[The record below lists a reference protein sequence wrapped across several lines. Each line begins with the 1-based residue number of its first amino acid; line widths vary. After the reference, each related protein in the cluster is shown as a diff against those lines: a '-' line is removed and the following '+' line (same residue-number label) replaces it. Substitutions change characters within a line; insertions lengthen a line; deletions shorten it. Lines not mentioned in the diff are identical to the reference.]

1 MPSIFPSVTTCMLL
15 IGDRVVLRANAPPE
29 AEYIFFEI
37 GDIELRSAEPG
48 RVREHGY
55 QTTVDRARARLAQL
69 GATSALAH
77 ECATAMQPV
86 LAAAYARGPA
96 AKHVA
101 RYLGPLELFQ
111 AEHYDAS
118 AHVYRGLFIDLAA
131 IVADL
136 RMPAAAVA
144 MQALYLAML
153 LEKEADETT
162 VFLSTD
168 AWTKQRK
175 PGERTHRRP
184 NTSALREIRTA
195 LNDLAGL
202 DPQPIIRDQL
212 PRQDVIAFV
221 RARAESAP
229 DEDARALYESL
240 ERAIAVRDM
249 PERGPLADAE
259 LWGIELRLDSG
270 DHEGILEALEA
281 VERSRGRT
289 PGTTYVRARASLALR
304 LEPPKLIA
312 ERVSA
317 LALSMTSFQE
327 LGLLAAEAWL
337 EAGDPRRAMPYAR
350 DLVDAPGVDEGL
362 LLRAKRLLARAVGA
376 APNAAPDK
384 HQTYA
389 DSIPA
394 AAMPPSQRPSAP
406 KGPSIPPVSVP
417 DPDGH
422 SAFAFTPAKSRVPTA
437 REELGRPSTAPGL
450 GSPPPVINKR
460 NNAPTER
467 DPDSRGAAAAAAAA
481 ATPRSV
487 PPQRPPPAPRSAPPP
502 RSMPPARSA
511 PPLPPKASA
520 RPAQPSSPAP
530 SSPAAPSLSAPPPPP
545 SSSSSVA
552 PQAPAASQRP
562 PSPKPPPLP
571 RRKPQ
576 SAQVMPSAPPP
587 PLELDLPPPADMAAS
602 FTLDLPGPEA
612 PPPSAPNPPADVV
625 SESPRHSQVP
635 RRRRSM
641 GVVQMESRAPPGFD
655 PRAEP
660 DSDAGDA
667 SAAHSH
673 SAGRDGIGV
682 KETLRG
688 EALEEARRNARR
700 SSVPPPPGVP
710 REDVL
715 GRPTPL
721 RPPPSGP
728 SPLPPRSGRNAQPAR
743 EPSQQPPPMRP
754 PMPTPVLD
762 ADLPP
767 SSTEQVARTLE
778 REKNI
783 RRNSVANLGRA
794 PSDVE
799 QAMHGASLPPFR
811 LENPPPLLPKA
822 PLFPK
827 LAANADE
834 LAEHLALPAGLG
846 NDGRAFDGLPQSVLE
861 ARIAFTLLAREV
873 GLDYRLKRG
882 IELRADV
889 SGLEAMQAMLLE
901 AFPEHA
907 IRTPEDAYE
916 LRRHGALLSE
926 ILARR
931 LDAEWIDI
939 SPNELGYWAMIVPPD
954 TRVWP
959 FGRVAR
965 LVEMG
970 HKERD
975 LVSYFFE
982 LQSRA
987 RGR

>member
-1 MPSIFPSVTTCMLL
+1 MLL

-29 AEYIFFEI
+29 AEYILFEI
-37 GDIELRSAEPG
+37 GDIELRSSEPG

-55 QTTVDRARARLAQL
+55 QTTVERARARLAQA
-69 GATSALAH
+69 GATAALAH
-77 ECATAMQPV
+77 ECATVMHPV
-86 LAAAYARGPA
+86 LSAAYARGSA

-101 RYLGPLELFQ
+101 RYLGPLELLQ
-111 AEHYDAS
+111 ADHYDAG
-118 AHVYRGLFIDLAA
+118 AHVYRGVFLDLPTLVIDLDTPPAT
-131 IVADL
+131 VAL
-136 RMPAAAVA
+136 
-144 MQALYLAML
+144 QALYLAML
-153 LEKEADETT
+153 LENEADETT

-168 AWTKQRK
+168 AWTKLRK

-184 NTSALREIRTA
+184 NTSALRDIRSS
-195 LNDLAGL
+195 LGGLAGR
-202 DPQPIIRDQL
+202 DPRPTIREQL

-221 RARAESAP
+221 RARGETAP
-229 DEDARALYESL
+229 DEDARALYVSL
-240 ERAIAVRDM
+240 ERAIAVRDI
-249 PERGPLADAE
+249 PDRGPLADPE
-259 LWGIELRLDSG
+259 LWSIETRLDTG
-270 DHEGILEALEA
+270 DHGSVLEALEN

-289 PGTTYVRARASLALR
+289 PGTTYLRARASLALR
-304 LEPPKLIA
+304 LEPPKLVA

-362 LLRAKRLLARAVGA
+362 LLRARRLLARAVGA
-376 APNAAPDK
+376 APEK
-384 HQTYA
+384 HETRA

-394 AAMPPSQRPSAP
+394 AAMPPSQRPLAAAAKSRR
-406 KGPSIPPVSVP
+406 PSGPPVSVP
-417 DPDGH
+417 DPEGH
-422 SAFAFTPAKSRVPTA
+422 SAFSFTPAKSRVPTA
-437 REELGRPSTAPGL
+437 REREDELSRPSTTPGL
-450 GSPPPVINKR
+450 GSAPPRAAPPPL
-460 NNAPTER
+460 P
-467 DPDSRGAAAAAAAA
+467 
-481 ATPRSV
+481 PRV
-487 PPQRPPPAPRSAPPP
+487 SAPPP
-502 RSMPPARSA
+502 ASTLSGPPQA
-511 PPLPPKASA
+511 PSLSRPPSPP
-520 RPAQPSSPAP
+520 RLSPPSSPAP
-530 SSPAAPSLSAPPPPP
+530 AS
-545 SSSSSVA
+545 
-552 PQAPAASQRP
+552 SQRP
-562 PSPKPPPLP
+562 PLPRPPPLP
-571 RRKPQ
+571 RRRPL
-576 SAQVMPSAPPP
+576 SADTLPATPPP
-587 PLELDLPPPADMAAS
+587 PLELDLLPTADLAAS
-602 FTLDLPGPEA
+602 FTLDLPGPESL
-612 PPPSAPNPPADVV
+612 PPKPSLPPSDGADDGRSASQPP
-625 SESPRHSQVP
+625 P

-660 DSDAGDA
+660 ENDPPS
-667 SAAHSH
+667 SS
-673 SAGRDGIGV
+673 SSTVPRSTGRDATAF
-682 KETLRG
+682 KDTLRG
-688 EALEEARRNARR
+688 KDLDDARRNARR
-700 SSVPPPPGVP
+700 SSVPPPPALP
-710 REDVL
+710 REDAH

-721 RPPPSGP
+721 RPPPS
-728 SPLPPRSGRNAQPAR
+728 SPAPMPPRSGRNAQPSR
-743 EPSQQPPPMRP
+743 QPPPPGYEPPPMRA

-767 SSTEQVARTLE
+767 SSTEEVARTLE

-783 RRNSVANLGRA
+783 QRNSSSNLGRA
-794 PSDVE
+794 PSAIE
-799 QAMHGASLPPFR
+799 LAMHGASLPPYR

-822 PLFPK
+822 PLLPK
-827 LAANADE
+827 LGGTADE

-846 NDGRAFDGLPQSVLE
+846 SDGRPFDALPTSVLE
-861 ARIAFTLLAREV
+861 ARVSFTLLAREV

-889 SGLEAMQAMLLE
+889 SGLEAMQSVLLE
-901 AFPEHA
+901 SFPEHA

-987 RGR
+987 RRR

>member
-1 MPSIFPSVTTCMLL
+1 MLL

-29 AEYIFFEI
+29 AEYILFEI
-37 GDIELRSAEPG
+37 GDIELRSSEPG

-55 QTTVDRARARLAQL
+55 QTTVERARARLAQA
-69 GATSALAH
+69 GATAALAH
-77 ECATAMQPV
+77 ECATVMQPV
-86 LAAAYARGPA
+86 LSAAYARGPA
-96 AKHVA
+96 ARHVA
-101 RYLGPLELFQ
+101 RYLGALELLQ
-111 AEHYDAS
+111 ADHYDAG
-118 AHVYRGLFIDLAA
+118 AHVYRGVFVDLPTL
-131 IVADL
+131 VTDL
-136 RMPAAAVA
+136 DVPPAAVA
-144 MQALYLAML
+144 LQALYLAML
-153 LEKEADETT
+153 LENEADETT

-168 AWTKQRK
+168 AWTKLRK

-184 NTSALREIRTA
+184 NTSALRDIRSS
-195 LNDLAGL
+195 LGELAGL
-202 DPQPIIRDQL
+202 DPRPTIREQL

-221 RARAESAP
+221 RARGETAP
-229 DEDARALYESL
+229 DEDARALYASL

-249 PERGPLADAE
+249 PDRGPLSDPE
-259 LWGIELRLDSG
+259 LWSIEIRLDTG
-270 DHEGILEALEA
+270 DHEGVLESLES

-289 PGTTYVRARASLALR
+289 PGTTYLRARASLTLR

-376 APNAAPDK
+376 APEK
-384 HQTYA
+384 HQTRA

-394 AAMPPSQRPSAP
+394 AAMPPSQRPPAVSARS
-406 KGPSIPPVSVP
+406 GRPSVAPVSVP
-417 DPDGH
+417 EPDGH
-422 SAFAFTPAKSRVPTA
+422 SAFAFTPAKSRVPTERERDRD
-437 REELGRPSTAPGL
+437 REEELPRPSTSPGL
-450 GSPPPVINKR
+450 GSTPPLPNR
-460 NNAPTER
+460 RGNAATER
-467 DPDSRGAAAAAAAA
+467 DSDSRSPMAGAAAPSRAA
-481 ATPRSV
+481 
-487 PPQRPPPAPRSAPPP
+487 PPPLPPRVSAPPP
-502 RSMPPARSA
+502 VPSLSGPP
-511 PPLPPKASA
+511 
-520 RPAQPSSPAP
+520 QP
-530 SSPAAPSLSAPPPPP
+530 PSLSAPPPPP
-545 SSSSSVA
+545 SLAPPSYPAPSPSSL
-552 PQAPAASQRP
+552 APASSQRA
-562 PSPKPPPLP
+562 PSPRPPPLP
-571 RRKPQ
+571 RRRPL
-576 SAQVMPSAPPP
+576 SADTLPATPPP
-587 PLELDLPPPADMAAS
+587 PLELDLAPPADVAAS
-602 FTLDLPGPEA
+602 FTLDLPGPESL
-612 PPPSAPNPPADVV
+612 PPKPSLPPSAAPEDGRSA
-625 SESPRHSQVP
+625 SQPP

-660 DSDAGDA
+660 ENDPQVPSI
-667 SAAHSH
+667 STVPRS
-673 SAGRDGIGV
+673 SGRDAAAV

-688 EALEEARRNARR
+688 RDLEDARRNARR
-700 SSVPPPPGVP
+700 SSVPPPPALP
-710 REDVL
+710 REDTHA
-715 GRPTPL
+715 RPTPL
-721 RPPPSGP
+721 RPPPS
-728 SPLPPRSGRNAQPAR
+728 SPAPMPPRSGRNAQPSR
-743 EPSQQPPPMRP
+743 QPPPSYEPPPMRA
-754 PMPTPVLD
+754 PMATPVLD

-767 SSTEQVARTLE
+767 SSTEEVARTLE

-783 RRNSVANLGRA
+783 QRNSSANLGRA
-794 PSDVE
+794 PSAVE
-799 QAMHGASLPPFR
+799 LAMHGASLPPYR
-811 LENPPPLLPKA
+811 LENPPPLPKPPLLPK
-822 PLFPK
+822 LGGT
-827 LAANADE
+827 ADE

-846 NDGRAFDGLPQSVLE
+846 NDGRAFDALPKSVLE
-861 ARIAFTLLAREV
+861 ARVSFTLLAREV

-889 SGLEAMQAMLLE
+889 SGLEAMQSVLLE
-901 AFPEHA
+901 SFPEHV